1 MNEILSLVAMM
12 VGAVLENKRELSTP
26 KEIHKLSQ
34 TTTVTHSIADPVS
47 TKLCRFMRRMPLL
60 LRT

>member
-34 TTTVTHSIADPVS
+34 TTTETYSIAEPVS
-47 TKLCRFMRRMPLL
+47 TKLCQIMRRMPLL
-60 LRT
+60 LRI

>member
-1 MNEILSLVAMM
+1 MM

-26 KEIHKLSQ
+26 EEIHKLSQ
-34 TTTVTHSIADPVS
+34 TTTVTYSIADPVS